1 MIIVAGH
8 LSIDPAQREAALAA
22 IAAGVAATRAE
33 AGNLDYRFSPDL
45 DDPDRFNLMERWEGE
60 DAMNAH
66 LATPHLAEFL
76 TAIGPCLGGPAEV
89 IRYDVSGSSP
99 LF

>member
-8 LSIDPAQREAALAA
+8 LIIDPAHREAALAA
-22 IAAGVAATRAE
+22 FAAGVATTREE

-45 DDPDRFNLMERWEGE
+45 DDPNRFNLIERWESE
-60 DAMNAH
+60 DAMNEH
-66 LATPHLAEFL
+66 MATSHHAAFL
-76 TAIGPCLGGPAEV
+76 TAIGPCVGGGAEI
-89 IRYDVSGSSP
+89 IRYDVSGSSS